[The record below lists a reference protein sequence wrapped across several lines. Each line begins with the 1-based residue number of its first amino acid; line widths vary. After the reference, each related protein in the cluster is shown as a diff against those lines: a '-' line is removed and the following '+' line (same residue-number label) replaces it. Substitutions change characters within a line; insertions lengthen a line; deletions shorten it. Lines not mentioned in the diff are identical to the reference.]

1 MSSMSM
7 RKHDSIPNSKTDS
20 SLSKKLTSSKE
31 AVVTKAKQTGLTD
44 QSQQARGATSTGGT
58 LKKHLNILKTNSK
71 KILGTQNINSTSR
84 YSRTCIR

>member
-20 SLSKKLTSSKE
+20 SLSKKASSSKE
-31 AVVTKAKQTGLTD
+31 AVVTKAKPTSLTD

-58 LKKHLNILKTNSK
+58 FKKHLNILKTNSK
-71 KILGTQNINSTSR
+71 KMLGTQNINPTSR
-84 YSRTCIR
+84 YSEELV